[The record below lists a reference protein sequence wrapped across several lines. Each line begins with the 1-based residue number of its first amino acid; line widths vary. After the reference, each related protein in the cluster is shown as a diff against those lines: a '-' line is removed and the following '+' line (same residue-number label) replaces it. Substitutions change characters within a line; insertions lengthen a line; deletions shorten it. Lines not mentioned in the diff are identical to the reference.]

1 MSLHFNK
8 ETLLAY
14 VESIFPQISGEFEI
28 DHLSEEL
35 LIVRLKVQERHL
47 RPGGTVS
54 GQVRQ
59 CSIWRMSAFISAFW
73 LPSGPK
79 H

>member
-35 LIVRLKVQERHL
+35 LL
-47 RPGGTVS
+47 
-54 GQVRQ
+54 
-59 CSIWRMSAFISAFW
+59 SA
-73 LPSGPK
+73 
-79 H
+79 